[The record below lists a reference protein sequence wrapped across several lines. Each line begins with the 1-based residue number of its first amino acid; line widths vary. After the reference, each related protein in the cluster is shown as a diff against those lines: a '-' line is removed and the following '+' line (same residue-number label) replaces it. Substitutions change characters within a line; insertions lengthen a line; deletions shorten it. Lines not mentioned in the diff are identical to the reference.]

1 MQEIA
6 LIYNCKRTAS
16 VLATNYCTMAKYT
29 QKCLNELFIKF
40 PDLVEERFKM
50 KIYEYD
56 DQLTRFLLECVD
68 SIDFFQRLDNDTKR
82 DIIYTLKQENFER
95 GALIFKTDEVAK
107 VMFVLQNG
115 IVEILTQMDKGVD
128 FVIERLFRGAVI
140 NHRSFLL
147 NDQIDVSARCVT
159 PVSLFYLDVDDLQHV
174 REKDPMLNQEIQR
187 IEDEMINKEN
197 AIALDYI
204 ISSDGRE
211 LKRPLEVETRSNHLT
226 VMLKNAVMYHIVKN
240 REKRKVPKLSD
251 ILLMAVEKKKK
262 EKAAARKRKD
272 DFHNFGPANTY
283 LTPEQFDFIKE
294 QVEKIFKTMGEQE
307 LVLEGL
313 KTRLGY
319 LLREK
324 DGKRGD
330 CSC

>member
-1 MQEIA
+1 M
-6 LIYNCKRTAS
+6 
-16 VLATNYCTMAKYT
+16 
-29 QKCLNELFIKF
+29 FI
-40 PDLVEERFKM
+40 
-50 KIYEYD
+50 
-56 DQLTRFLLECVD
+56 
-68 SIDFFQRLDNDTKR
+68 
-82 DIIYTLKQENFER
+82 
-95 GALIFKTDEVAK
+95 
-107 VMFVLQNG
+107 LQNG
-115 IVEILTQMDKGVD
+115 IVEILTSMDKGVD

-159 PVSLFYLDVDDLQHV
+159 PVSLFYLDVDDLQAV
-174 REKDPMLNQEIQR
+174 REKDPNLDREIQR

-211 LKRPLEVETRSNHLT
+211 LTRPEQMETRRNHLT

-272 DFHNFGPANTY
+272 DFLNFGPSDTY
-283 LTPEQFDFIKE
+283 LTQEQFDFIKE
-294 QVEKIFKTMGEQE
+294 QIDKIFRTMGEQD
-307 LVLEGL
+307 LLLEGL
-313 KTRLGY
+313 KTRLSY
-319 LLREK
+319 LLRDK
-324 DGKRGD
+324 DGKRI
-330 CSC
+330 

>member
-1 MQEIA
+1 M
-6 LIYNCKRTAS
+6 
-16 VLATNYCTMAKYT
+16 
-29 QKCLNELFIKF
+29 
-40 PDLVEERFKM
+40 
-50 KIYEYD
+50 
-56 DQLTRFLLECVD
+56 
-68 SIDFFQRLDNDTKR
+68 
-82 DIIYTLKQENFER
+82 
-95 GALIFKTDEVAK
+95 IFKTDEVAK
-107 VMFVLQNG
+107 VMFILQNG

-174 REKDPMLNQEIQR
+174 REKDPMLNREIQR

-204 ISSDGRE
+204 S
-211 LKRPLEVETRSNHLT
+211 PTEVRDAIEPAEEEAHRNHLT
-226 VMLKNAVMYHIVKN
+226 VVLKNAVMYDIVKN

-272 DFHNFGPANTY
+272 DFNHIGPSDTY
-283 LTPEQFDFIKE
+283 LTAEQFDFIRE
-294 QVEKIFKTMGEQE
+294 QLDKIFKTVGEHDM
-307 LVLEGL
+307 LLDGL
-313 KTRLGY
+313 KTRISFLI
-319 LLREK
+319 REK
-324 DGKRGD
+324 EGKMA
-330 CSC
+330 CSHDRLLTLTL